1 MSIFSEEFLSK
12 HIKPKLFYI
21 TFLILI
27 IFSAIFSHP
36 YKNIQEQ
43 VYAQKGEFSL
53 QDWDFEKKTLVR
65 LDGEW
70 AFFWNSDLTLEKNFI
85 QVPSGWEKFGYPV
98 HGNAIYSLNVILSP
112 NVDFN
117 QLGLFISTIS
127 SSYRLFINDCLHAE
141 LGKPSKES
149 SSFEPLTKFY
159 LIKIKCKPQDNKFNL
174 KFEVANHYDQSSG
187 LWDHIYFG
195 NYEAAVKK
203 YYNYRISNIA
213 LFLTI
218 LVMGLYHILFYLFWK
233 KEIASLYFGL
243 FCFSVAIRTI
253 SIEDRWIL
261 ETLPFLSFLVVHK
274 LEILGFYL
282 SGLFFLLFIYY
293 SFKVNKFLF
302 YLVLFIYTLSSG
314 AVILFPFKIYI
325 HTLPFVQVITLLSL
339 IYLFY
344 FIIKNLTEDK
354 TGIKSFAF
362 GFIVFTFSI
371 INDLLIGMGF
381 LHSPYLASYGLLFLI
396 ITNASVLLKK
406 FTKGYHL
413 AEKLMLEL
421 ELHKSELEEKVKQR
435 TLEYEQASLQAIQE
449 KKNLES
455 LMLKIFPHEIAKEL
469 QEKGYSNPVYFK
481 SVTVM
486 FIDFVGFTDIVLKIS
501 PKQLLEEL
509 SVYYVQ
515 FDKIIEKFG
524 LEKLKTIGDAYMC
537 ACGLPQPTL
546 AKKNYET
553 KQVIATILAAVEIM
567 EFIQFLKSMKKSGSR
582 VFWDARI
589 GIHCGGLI
597 AGVIGEKKFA
607 YDVWGDTVNIASR
620 MESHSEEGKINV
632 SQAIY
637 EKAKDFFE
645 FEYRGEIEAKNRG
658 RLPMFFLVGLKSE
671 FSKNGNSKVPN
682 QKFWDMYEEL

>member
-1 MSIFSEEFLSK
+1 MGLVFQFIMRQWNK
-12 HIKPKLFYI
+12 IKYI
-21 TFLILI
+21 YLILFVFLFI
-27 IFSAIFSHP
+27 STVSS
-36 YKNIQEQ
+36 NSSNENLQQ
-43 VYAQKGEFSL
+43 VYAKNGVLNL
-53 QDWDFEKKTLVR
+53 QDWDFEKKPLAR

-70 AFFWNSDLTLEKNFI
+70 VFFWNSDLTLEKNFI

-98 HGNAIYSLNVILSP
+98 HGNAIYSLDIILSP

-117 QLGLFISTIS
+117 QLGLLVPTIS
-127 SSYRLFINDCLHAE
+127 SSYRLFVNDCLHAE

-149 SSFEPLTKFY
+149 FSFEPLTKFY
-159 LIKIKCKPQDNKFNL
+159 VVKIKCKPQGNKFNL

-203 YYNYRISNIA
+203 YYNYRISNVA

-218 LVMGLYHILFYLFWK
+218 FVMGLYHILFYLFWK

-243 FCFSVAIRTI
+243 FCFSIAIRTI

-261 ETLPFLSFLVVHK
+261 ETLPFLSFLVIHK

-282 SGLFFLLFIYY
+282 SGLFFLLFIHY

-302 YLVLFIYTLSSG
+302 QFLFIIYALAS
-314 AVILFPFKIYI
+314 AIVILFPFPIYI
-325 HTLPFVQVITLLSL
+325 HTLLFIQAVTLLGL

-354 TGIKSFAF
+354 IGIKSFAF
-362 GFIVFTFSI
+362 GIIVFTFSI

-381 LHSPYLASYGLLFLI
+381 LHSPYFASYGLLFLI

-435 TLEYEQASLQAIQE
+435 TLEYEQANRQAIQE

-481 SVTVM
+481 NVTVM
-486 FIDFVGFTDIVLKIS
+486 FVDFVGFTDIVLKIS
-501 PKQLLEEL
+501 PKQLLDEL

-567 EFIQFLKSMKKSGSR
+567 EFIQFLKSMKKSSSK

-589 GIHCGGLI
+589 GIHCGGLV

-620 MESHSEEGKINV
+620 MESYSEEGKINV
-632 SQAIY
+632 SQEIY

-645 FEYRGEIEAKNRG
+645 FEYRGEIEVKKRG
-658 RLPMFFLVGLKSE
+658 RLPMFFLVGFKSE
-671 FSKNGNSKVPN
+671 LAKAENNMEPN
-682 QKFWDMYEEL
+682 QSFWDMYEEL